1 MTFVICDVFA
11 LWFWF
16 SKVLFFF
23 RALFEMEKGDVY
35 GFFVAISWPSCWTF
49 STPSHPREVFGKMPL
64 RPLWDPHSKVRVA
77 SLPTWEK
84 IDFGLEAQ
92 QRYFSYR
99 AILVAIVS
107 QNVFVLVFMGYRTI
121 VARYAAKWGITV
133 TQMCLCQTKYQ
144 GGVSH
149 HFGGVQPSLKR
160 YRAIWGI
167 AAIVS
172 QYRAIWGH

>member
-1 MTFVICDVFA
+1 MG
-11 LWFWF
+11 
-16 SKVLFFF
+16 SSLF
-23 RALFEMEKGDVY
+23 
-35 GFFVAISWPSCWTF
+35 
-49 STPSHPREVFGKMPL
+49 VFGP
-64 RPLWDPHSKVRVA
+64 SA
-77 SLPTWEK
+77 
-84 IDFGLEAQ
+84 LEAQ

-107 QNVFVLVFMGYRTI
+107 QIFFVLVVMGYRTI
-121 VARYAAKWGITV
+121 IARYVANWGNF
-133 TQMCLCQTKYQ
+133 TQMCLCKIKYQ

-149 HFGGVQPSLKR
+149 HFGGVLTSLKK